1 MNKNDLEIVKCA
13 LLQAKSA
20 EMASVVPDSMIEY
33 NFSEKFEKEMNA
45 LIGKMRQ
52 KTIGFNKRTIAIL
65 IAAVILVSLLFTLA
79 VAGEELYNF
88 FIEISEKGTHFFTPQ
103 NTENPQVIEN
113 SYCPSYI
120 PQGYYTDDSFVDRHM
135 LSYTFKNDDSQIVFS
150 QMVDNNIGHSINT
163 EHEEYQII
171 SILDCEVFYVF
182 VENQNA
188 YDFVWHNN
196 GYLFTLTCINFIDFE
211 EAVKIIESVEEK

>member
-45 LIGKMRQ
+45 LIEKMRQ

-88 FIEISEKGTHFFTPQ
+88 FVNITGQETVFFTPQ
-103 NTENPQVIEN
+103 NEENPSSIVVEYYPQ
-113 SYCPSYI
+113 YI
-120 PQGYYTDDSFVDRHM
+120 PDGFEIVSETSNIGKIKYKYSSNETEI
-135 LSYTFKNDDSQIVFS
+135 TFC
-150 QMVDNNIGHSINT
+150 QMVANNSSHGMNT
-163 EHEEYQII
+163 EDAERHTI
-171 SILDCEVFYVF
+171 SIGDCAVHYVYMEQF
-182 VENQNA
+182 NA
-188 YDFVWHNN
+188 YDFLWFEH
-196 GYLFTLTCINFIDFE
+196 GYMFSLLCVGDIDFE
-211 EAVKIIESVEEK
+211 EAVKIIENVEEK